1 MFEWDE
7 DKRLLNLK
15 KHHLDFIDARLFFD
29 GRNTITAQ
37 SNYLNELRYLT
48 IAIFD
53 GKYHTVVWTWR
64 DKKRRIISFRRS
76 QNGEE
81 RAYRHIHG

>member
-29 GRNTITAQ
+29 GRNTIP
-37 SNYLNELRYLT
+37 LNQ
-48 IAIFD
+48 
-53 GKYHTVVWTWR
+53 
-64 DKKRRIISFRRS
+64 IISMNSDISR
-76 QNGEE
+76 
-81 RAYRHIHG
+81 